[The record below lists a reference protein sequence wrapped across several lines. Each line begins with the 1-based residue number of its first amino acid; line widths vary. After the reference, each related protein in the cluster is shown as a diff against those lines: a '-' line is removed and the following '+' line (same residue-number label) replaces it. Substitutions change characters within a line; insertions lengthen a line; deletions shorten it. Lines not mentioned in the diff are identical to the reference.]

1 MRTCKYN
8 LYNFYNLIHINTLYN
23 NSINNIFRRH
33 QNINNN
39 LHMKPNFIP
48 TQFPMKSDNR
58 AKFES
63 VEIKK
68 SDGYHSVQVHKK
80 DESNFEHPVI
90 IKKS

>member
-1 MRTCKYN
+1 
-8 LYNFYNLIHINTLYN
+8 
-23 NSINNIFRRH
+23 
-33 QNINNN
+33 
-39 LHMKPNFIP
+39 MKPNFIP
-48 TQFPMKSDNR
+48 NQFPMKSDNR